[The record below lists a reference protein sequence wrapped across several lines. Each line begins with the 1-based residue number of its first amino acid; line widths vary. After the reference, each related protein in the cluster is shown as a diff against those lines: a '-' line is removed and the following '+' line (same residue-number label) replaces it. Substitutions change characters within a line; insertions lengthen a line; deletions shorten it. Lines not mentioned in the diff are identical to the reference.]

1 MYKHINIGECI
12 RAGDLF
18 IGGSFL
24 NLEYQFCIFWPM
36 LKPWLYIYPKQR
48 EELFLARKLSL
59 YLHEQCHLRSFMSR
73 CTDRNRIKTHV
84 KLQQQFLPI
93 LNFVLCD
100 SLWLLVLTR
109 TQFLM
114 NLTQISQVSYIK
126 LNTGFKQQITDLWTP
141 KGTIFLQFPSTIVQ
155 KIRN

>member
-1 MYKHINIGECI
+1 MLHILINVET
-12 RAGDLF
+12 LVVHF
-18 IGGSFL
+18 PQTKGSPL
-24 NLEYQFCIFWPM
+24 LSSQVIFVHAWT
-36 LKPWLYIYPKQR
+36 
-48 EELFLARKLSL
+48 
-59 YLHEQCHLRSFMSR
+59 MSSSIFYGS
-73 CTDRNRIKTHV
+73 DRNRIKTHV

-100 SLWLLVLTR
+100 SLWLWILTR

-126 LNTGFKQQITDLWTP
+126 LNTGFKQQVADLWTP